1 MAIEIGKPS
10 FFSFSAAILIVISL
24 LFLWGQPMNDSTE
37 DEIFNPNQ
45 TSASMLIKFA
55 KKRIDNLKN
64 ANEPEKMAAEEQR
77 LVILFDLYI
86 KARSFAILNKI
97 FFWVSV
103 IFAIAVLL
111 WPSLSVILQ
120 ANNYE
125 WLKSAVVQTTVTGIA
140 ALAFAFYSQY
150 KDKQTY
156 TENLMRYALFSKDEI
171 SNVSEKVVEEI
182 AKIDKGFSF
191 SHLVGKKNQD

>member
-1 MAIEIGKPS
+1 MAVEICKPR
-10 FFSFSAAILIVISL
+10 FFGLGAAIVVVLSL
-24 LFLWGQPMNDSTE
+24 FFLWEQPMNDARE

-55 KKRIDNLKN
+55 QKRIANLKN
-64 ANEPEKMAAEEQR
+64 TNEPEKMAAEEQR

-97 FFWVSV
+97 FFWISV

-156 TENLMRYALFSKDEI
+156 TENLMRYALFSKDDI
-171 SNVSEKVVEEI
+171 SNVSEKVIEEI

-191 SHLVGKKNQD
+191 SHLIEKKNQE

>member
-1 MAIEIGKPS
+1 MAVEIGKPS
-10 FFSFSAAILIVISL
+10 FFGLGAAIVVVLSL
-24 LFLWGQPMNDSTE
+24 FFLWEQPMNDARE

-55 KKRIDNLKN
+55 QKRIANLKN
-64 ANEPEKMAAEEQR
+64 TNEPEKMAAEEQR

-97 FFWVSV
+97 FFWISV

-156 TENLMRYALFSKDEI
+156 TENLMRYALFSKDDI
-171 SNVSEKVVEEI
+171 SNVSEKVIEEI

-191 SHLVGKKNQD
+191 SNLVNKKDQE

>member
-1 MAIEIGKPS
+1 MAVEICKPS
-10 FFSFSAAILIVISL
+10 FFGLGATIVVVLSL
-24 LFLWGQPMNDSTE
+24 FFLWEQPMNDARE

-55 KKRIDNLKN
+55 QKRIANLKN
-64 ANEPEKMAAEEQR
+64 TNEPEKMAAEEQR

-97 FFWVSV
+97 FFWISV

-156 TENLMRYALFSKDEI
+156 TENLMRYALFSKDDI
-171 SNVSEKVVEEI
+171 SNVSEKVIEEI

-191 SHLVGKKNQD
+191 SHLIEKKNQE

>member
-1 MAIEIGKPS
+1 
-10 FFSFSAAILIVISL
+10 
-24 LFLWGQPMNDSTE
+24 MNDAKE

-55 KKRIDNLKN
+55 QKRV
-64 ANEPEKMAAEEQR
+64 EKLNDSLDTGKLEAEEQR
-77 LVILFDLYI
+77 LIILYDLYI
-86 KARSFAILNKI
+86 KARSYAILNKV
-97 FFWVSV
+97 FFWIS
-103 IFAIAVLL
+103 IISAIAVLL

-120 ANNYE
+120 TNNYE

-156 TENLMRYALFSKDEI
+156 TENLMRFVLFSKEEA
-171 SNVSEKVVEEI
+171 SVVSEKVIEEI

-191 SHLVGKKNQD
+191 AHLISKKDQE